1 MLMIALH
8 LMTEAALDKATIMI
22 SNGPCIPW
30 EQAPTSYT
38 ALLFPENGRPLLTR
52 LCCSRMVPCC

>member
-1 MLMIALH
+1 MIALH

-38 ALLFPENGRPLLTR
+38 ALLFAKGAVLLRPSR
-52 LCCSRMVPCC
+52 LNFILYF